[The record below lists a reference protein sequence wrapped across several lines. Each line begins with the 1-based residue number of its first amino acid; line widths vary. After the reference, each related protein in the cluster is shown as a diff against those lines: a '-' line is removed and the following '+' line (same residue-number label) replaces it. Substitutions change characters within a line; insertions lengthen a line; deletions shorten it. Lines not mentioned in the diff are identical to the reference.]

1 MAVIEIDGVRKRYG
15 ATVAADDVSL
25 TVERG
30 EIFGLLGPNGAG
42 KTTLVECVSGLRKP
56 DAGRIRVLGLDP
68 RRDRAR
74 LRQVLGVQLQQ
85 GYLPEALRV
94 GEAVTLYRS
103 FYRDGADPRRLVA
116 DLGLGEQW
124 DSPFGK
130 LSGGQ
135 AQRLSIALALVGRP
149 RIAVLDEL
157 STGLDPHGRR
167 NIWEIV
173 ERIRDTGVTVVL
185 VSHLLE
191 EVHRLC
197 DRVAVLDRGRVVALD
212 TPDAL
217 VAREGGGQRIRLRV
231 SEPLD
236 LAVLEALPGVTGVR
250 EDDGELVVSGTREAL
265 PVVTAEL
272 VRSSVTITA
281 LRLEEATLD
290 DAYLAITGR
299 ATEENPHD

>member
-42 KTTLVECVSGLRKP
+42 KTTLVECVAGLRTP

-68 RRDRAR
+68 LRDRTR

-85 GYLPEALRV
+85 GHLPEALRV
-94 GEAVTLYRS
+94 GEVVTLYRS

-116 DLGLGEQW
+116 DLGLAEQW
-124 DSPFGK
+124 ESPFGK

-149 RIAVLDEL
+149 RVAVLDEL
-157 STGLDPHGRR
+157 STGLDPRGRR

-212 TPDAL
+212 TPDGL

-231 SEPLD
+231 GEPLEA
-236 LAVLEALPGVTGVR
+236 AVLEALPGVTGVR
-250 EDDGELVVSGTREAL
+250 EDDGEFLLSGTDEML
-265 PVVTAEL
+265 PAVTAEL
-272 VRSSVTITA
+272 ARRSVTVTA

-299 ATEENPHD
+299 TTEENPDD